1 LVYRKRTDPYSAL
14 LIDAVLDAAAAQE
27 TKASAVG
34 LYRLGVPVEVAT
46 RLLTQPYLRRKTLQ
60 RIDSAEWVM
69 TQRKTLES
77 ASVFA
82 Q

>member
-1 LVYRKRTDPYSAL
+1 MEKRTDPYLTL
-14 LIDAVLDAAAAQE
+14 LIDAVLDAAAAQG

-34 LYRLGVPVEVAT
+34 LCRLGVPIEVAT

-69 TQRKTLES
+69 TQRKTRIGLS
-77 ASVFA
+77 FG